1 MRRVLVTLACA
12 AVLGWG
18 SLVGRAQGDGGY
30 RLVPNWPTLP
40 AGMFFGPADP
50 KDKPKP
56 PAEREAENAARR
68 ASRGAGGG
76 GANAA
81 GGRGGPGAN
90 GAGGGG
96 RGGAPVPLINQ
107 DITLPES
114 PGGGPGEAQPGISG
128 LAIDQHDLI
137 YVFNRGVK
145 PVMVFDTNGKL
156 VRAGADQEINGK
168 KIDPSWQHSGG
179 VDWDGNVW
187 VIERDAH
194 RIVKLSPTLDTFLL
208 QLGVT
213 NEKGTDQTHLNLPS
227 GIAILHSG
235 NIVVTDG
242 YGNNRVV
249 MYDKTG
255 KFIKQVGK
263 GAGGPNDKGTG
274 PGEWNLPHKI
284 AVDADE
290 NLYIIDRE
298 GHRVQ
303 IFDKNLT
310 YLREIHVPGWNPWD
324 INISRKGTDGVAFV
338 ADHAGERVQKIQLK
352 DGKVLAV
359 WGSMGWAP
367 GQFDWVHGIVV
378 DSHGAVYA
386 ADTYGQRIQK
396 FVPSA
401 GSSTAGGR

>member
-1 MRRVLVTLACA
+1 MRRVLVIVAAVA
-12 AVLGWG
+12 AVLAYG
-18 SLVGRAQGDGGY
+18 SRGANAQGDGGY
-30 RLVPNWPTLP
+30 KLVPNWPTLP

-56 PAEREAENAARR
+56 PQEREAANAARR
-68 ASRGAGGG
+68 AARGNGGAAANAGRGGG
-76 GANAA
+76 GA
-81 GGRGGPGAN
+81 
-90 GAGGGG
+90 GGG

-128 LAIDQHDLI
+128 LAIDQNDLI

-145 PVMVFDTNGKL
+145 PVMVFDTSGKL

-194 RIVKLSPTLDTFLL
+194 RIVKLNPTLDKFLL

-213 NEKGTDQTHLNLPS
+213 NERGTDQTHLNLPS

-235 NIVVTDG
+235 NIIVTDG

-249 MYDKTG
+249 MYDKNG
-255 KFIKQVGK
+255 KFIKQVAK
-263 GAGGPNDKGTG
+263 GAGGPADKGIG

-284 AVDADE
+284 AVDAAE

-303 IFDKNLT
+303 VFDKDLN
-310 YLREIHVPGWNPWD
+310 YKREIHVPGWNPWD
-324 INISRKGTDGVAFV
+324 INISRKGTDGIAFV
-338 ADHAGERVQKIQLK
+338 ADHAGERVHKIQLS
-352 DGKVLAV
+352 DGKVLAT
-359 WGSMGWAP
+359 WGSMGWGP

-378 DSHGAVYA
+378 DSKGAVYA

-396 FVPSA
+396 FVPSM
-401 GSSTAGGR
+401 